1 MPPFFIPEN
10 AEANRDAAR
19 HVAPN
24 ARGTAR
30 LEPRRGTPRRYKRRG
45 MAGLESRRG
54 TPRRYK
60 RRNTARLESQCDTPC
75 RYKKQAPMLCSRRW
89 HAGALGARQDDASVR
104 PGKCLHMARF
114 QNGTRSCF

>member
-19 HVAPN
+19 HVATN

-30 LEPRRGTPRRYKRRG
+30 LEP
-45 MAGLESRRG
+45 RRG

>member
-19 HVAPN
+19 HVATN

-30 LEPRRGTPRRYKRRG
+30 LEP
-45 MAGLESRRG
+45 RRG

-75 RYKKQAPMLCSRRW
+75 RYKKQAPMICSRRW